1 MPSGTIIKPSYLH
14 HFGAFSLCL
23 LFAAPPGLAAADV
36 IVHGGG
42 SSYHTAEPYPA
53 EATAMIQIFSE
64 EALRSLAAPIALYPD
79 DLLALV
85 LPAATHPRQIVE
97 AARFLA
103 DLESNPDQVPNEA
116 WDPTVVALLN
126 YPEVLQLLNA
136 DLSWTR
142 DLGQATL
149 NQEAEL
155 IAAIEAFRQEAY
167 AAGNLSSDHRLL
179 VEEQDGALEIRPA
192 HPQVIYV
199 PYYDP
204 NQVLL
209 RQTTEV
215 YHYYPRPYPVYYYPY
230 AADDWFTSGWFWG
243 VRHSYHIG
251 WRNRHVYLNRP
262 YAENRYHRK
271 YGDHRYHRD
280 YSRRHRAGGAYHR
293 AHARRHMDQPN
304 RRSSFSA
311 GTVQPRQQRNPGAR
325 QAETGRGAARRGD
338 ARRGDARRKDASTPV
353 AQRPGIQGPGTQ
365 RPGTGRPGIPASA
378 QRRQQ
383 VRAATISRSTVSR
396 TAITRS
402 TAQRTVAASASAG
415 ARTTATPGAAASTVK
430 ARPGLPAG
438 NRTQPARPGV
448 VGADSSFGG
457 GRGSQPRR

>member
-1 MPSGTIIKPSYLH
+1 MPSGTVIRPSCPRHFWAFPLYL
-14 HFGAFSLCL
+14 L
-23 LFAAPPGLAAADV
+23 LFSAPPGLAAADV

-42 SSYHTAEPYPA
+42 SSYHTTEPYPA
-53 EATAMIQIFSE
+53 EATAMIQIFSA
-64 EALRSLAAPIALYPD
+64 EALRNLAAPIALYPD

-103 DLESNPDQVPNEA
+103 DLESNPDQLPDEA

-126 YPEVLQLLNA
+126 YPEVLELLNA

-149 NQEAEL
+149 NQETQL

-179 VEEQDGALEIRPA
+179 VEETDGALEIQPA

-243 VRHSYHIG
+243 VRHSYRIG
-251 WRNRHVYLNRP
+251 WHNRHVYLHRP
-262 YAENRYHRK
+262 YAENRYHRR

-280 YSRRHRAGGAYHR
+280 YNYSRRHRAGGTYHR
-293 AHARRHMDQPN
+293 ARARRHMDQPN
-304 RRSSFSA
+304 RSNSFNA
-311 GTVQPRQQRNPGAR
+311 GVGQPRQERNRDTPR
-325 QAETGRGAARRGD
+325 VEARRGG
-338 ARRGDARRKDASTPV
+338 AERNNASRPV
-353 AQRPGIQGPGTQ
+353 VQRPGIQGPRIH
-365 RPGTGRPGIPASA
+365 RPVTPRPGIPASA
-378 QRRQQ
+378 QNRQQ
-383 VRAATISRSTVSR
+383 PRASSLSRPTVSR
-396 TAITRS
+396 TDITRS
-402 TAQRTVAASASAG
+402 TAQRTVAASAS
-415 ARTTATPGAAASTVK
+415 TKATPRAATSNLK
-430 ARPGLPAG
+430 ARPGLPAE
-438 NRTQPARPGV
+438 NRTRSARPGIG
-448 VGADSSFGG
+448 GADRSFSSA
-457 GRGSQPRR
+457 RGSGARR